1 MDSHRLVVV
10 AFAALVVLAGC
21 ASPASDTGSPV
32 SDGATTDATATPA
45 TTDADSPPSSPVTP
59 GGTLDVHFINVGQS
73 SATLVVGPDGETIL
87 VDTGDFTDDGEEVLA
102 YLDRAGVDRID
113 HLVTTHNDADHI
125 GGHAAVIEHY
135 ETQADGVGAIYD
147 PGIAASTATYGRYL
161 DAVEEHDV
169 PLYEVR
175 ADDVLPFEGAEVRVL
190 APPEGYLANDERNEN
205 SVVLHVAFGE
215 ARFLLTGDGED
226 AAEEYLVE
234 TYGSEL
240 RASVLTAGH
249 HGSRTSTSAGLLDA
263 SGPQVVVISSAY
275 DSRFGHPHEET
286 LDKLAAR
293 NLPTYWTGTHG
304 DVVVRTDG
312 ARLTVSTQRDAPTDP
327 SRLRDAPAV
336 EPGTADP
343 VETRVTL
350 DVATGDTSD
359 APVTA
364 VATDGGSDGSDD
376 DATDGSDATVSADRL
391 QLAAVHPDADGDD
404 RDNLGDEYVVFE
416 NAGDEPLDLSGWT
429 VSDEAGAT
437 YTVPE
442 GVTLAA
448 GEQLTLR
455 TGSGTDTETELHW
468 GRESPVWNNDG
479 DVVTVTTAAG
489 DVVIQETY

>member
-21 ASPASDTGSPV
+21 ASPAGDTGSPV
-32 SDGATTDATATPA
+32 SDGATNDATATPA
-45 TTDADSPPSSPVTP
+45 TTDADSPPSSPAAP
-59 GGTLDVHFINVGQS
+59 GGTLEVHFINVGQS
-73 SATLVVGPDGETIL
+73 SATLVVGPDGETML

-102 YLDRAGVDRID
+102 YLDRVGVDRID

-125 GGHAAVIEHY
+125 GGHAAVIDHY
-135 ETQADGVGAIYD
+135 ETDGEGVGAIYD

-175 ADDVLPFEGAEVRVL
+175 ADDVLPFDGAEVRVL
-190 APPEGYLANDERNEN
+190 APPEDYLANDERNEN

-263 SGPQVVVISSAY
+263 TGPQVVVISSAY
-275 DSRFGHPHEET
+275 DSRFGHPHQET

-293 NLPTYWTGTHG
+293 ELPTYWTGTHG

-312 ARLTVSTQRDAPTDP
+312 ERLTVATQRDAPTDP

-336 EPGTADP
+336 EPGTTDP

-350 DVATGDTSD
+350 DVTTGSASD
-359 APVTA
+359 SPVTA
-364 VATDGGSDGSDD
+364 VATDGGSE
-376 DATDGSDATVSADRL
+376 TDGSTSGATDS
-391 QLAAVHPDADGDD
+391 LALVDVHADADGDD

-416 NAGDEPLDLSGWT
+416 NVGDGPLDLSGWT

-437 YTVPE
+437 YTVPD

-448 GEQLTLR
+448 GERLTLR

-479 DVVTVTTAAG
+479 DVVTVATAAG
-489 DVVIQETY
+489 DVVIQEAY